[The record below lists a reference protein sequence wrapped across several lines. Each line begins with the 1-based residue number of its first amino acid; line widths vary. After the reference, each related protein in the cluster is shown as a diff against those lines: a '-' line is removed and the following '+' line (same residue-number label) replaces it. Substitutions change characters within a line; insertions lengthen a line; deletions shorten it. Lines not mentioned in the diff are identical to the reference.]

1 MPDFFQIFLD
11 EKKLRKAVSVITLEQ
26 LKEGVLKLEDV
37 ITERRIQEDIYIKQ
51 RAEKIKRIE
60 EVKSLMA
67 SDGLK
72 LSDLLIA
79 DSSVV
84 TASAKKESETDMY
97 HYIDQLG
104 QRQTWSGQGRMPF
117 PIKNAIEGERK
128 SLDDFLI

>member
-1 MPDFFQIFLD
+1 MSDFFQIFLN
-11 EKKLRKAVSVITLEQ
+11 EKSLRKAVSVITLEQ

-37 ITERRIQEDIYIKQ
+37 ITERRIQEAAINRQ
-51 RAEKIKRIE
+51 RAEKMKRIDE
-60 EVKSLMA
+60 LKILME

-72 LSDLLIA
+72 LSDLLIETT
-79 DSSVV
+79 
-84 TASAKKESETDMY
+84 TAVPSQRKSAEGDLY

-128 SLDDFLI
+128 SLEDFLI